1 MSNLGACCG
10 VMCGVVCA
18 VLVAAAFPVTQIT
31 LGAVYLH
38 ECPAGPAV
46 PLYVLVSGVVG
57 LLVIS
62 QAAIQKILLPDL
74 LGKIWLLWVV
84 CLDLFALVW
93 FIYGSY
99 HIYVIY
105 QPSYTK
111 PTIDPNGLN
120 KSAYSSPDPDFESP
134 NEALSHFN
142 QTWEINSNLTSP
154 NLTDTGLLG
163 FLSSEVKD
171 EGLKAPQVGSV
182 AVAAPYCNK
191 IVYLFAFWTTTLV
204 YAFAGLGLAVSA
216 CLYGCLALG
225 TILASCFST

>member
-1 MSNLGACCG
+1 MSNLGNFCG
-10 VMCGVVCA
+10 VVCGVVCA
-18 VLVAAAFPVTQIT
+18 VLIAAAFPVTQIT

-62 QAAIQKILLPDL
+62 QAVMPKILPTEL

-84 CLDLFALVW
+84 CLDLFAFAW

-120 KSAYSSPDPDFESP
+120 NSAYSSPDPDFESP
-134 NEALSHFN
+134 NETLSRIN
-142 QTWEINSNLTSP
+142 QTWEINGNLTSP
-154 NLTDTGLLG
+154 NLTDAGPLG
-163 FLSSEVKD
+163 NFSSEVMD
-171 EGLKAPQVGSV
+171 EGLKAPQVGRV
-182 AVAAPYCNK
+182 AAAAPYCNK

-204 YAFAGLGLAVSA
+204 YAFAALGLLMSG
-216 CLYGCLALG
+216 CMYGCLM
-225 TILASCFST
+225 LAKMLSICFST